1 MKALIV
7 ENAGSPPRTVIE
19 ERAIPPVKEGFTR
32 VRLHTATVNQLSN
45 TIRTG
50 GMSGTRFPLVLGN
63 EGAGIV
69 ESSDVFKVGTPVAV
83 YGGGQ
88 LGVTQ
93 DGLQQQYAVVENARV
108 FELPACLDLNEGAA
122 ITVNYI
128 TAYQAIHRVAPLR
141 KGQHVLVSGASGSLG
156 HALMQMISAL
166 GATPIAIVSTS
177 AKARR
182 VSEAGARH
190 VIDLSR
196 EEMTEAVLHL
206 TAGKGAD
213 MAFDPVGGAVLAQ
226 LVKSVAPRGTVVA
239 IGFAGG
245 VATTLD
251 TVDLIVHEKRL
262 LGYDLH
268 LEADEDVGRVLN
280 ALRPLITQGLLRPL
294 IDSTFTLEEAERG
307 YQRLASR
314 EAVGAVVL
322 TLE

>member
-1 MKALIV
+1 MKALV
-7 ENAGSPPRTVIE
+7 VTKAGSPPQTLIQ
-19 ERAIPPVKEGFTR
+19 ERDKPEPKVGFTG
-32 VRLHTATVNQLSN
+32 VRMRTATINQLSN
-45 TIRTG
+45 TIRSG
-50 GMSGTRFPLVLGN
+50 GMSSVAFPLVLGN

-69 ESSDVFKVGTPVAV
+69 EWSDVFEPGTPVAV
-83 YGGGQ
+83 YGGGD
-88 LGVTQ
+88 LGVKH
-93 DGLQQQYAVVENARV
+93 DGLQQQYVAVENARV

-128 TAYQAIHRVAPLR
+128 TAYQAIHRVAPL
-141 KGQHVLVSGASGSLG
+141 KPDQMVLVSGASGSLG

-166 GATPIAIVSTS
+166 GATPVAIVSNRS
-177 AKARR
+177 KALR
-182 VSEAGARH
+182 VKEAGARH

-196 EEMTEAVLHL
+196 EDMSQAVLNL

-213 MAFDPVGGAVLAQ
+213 LAFDPVGGAVLSQ
-226 LVKSVAPRGTVVA
+226 PLTSVAPRGTVVA

-245 VATTLD
+245 VRTTLD

-268 LEADEDVGRVLN
+268 LETDEDIARVLPQLY
-280 ALRPLITQGLLRPL
+280 ALISQGLLRPL

-322 TLE
+322 TL